1 MSYRWEEVGFGAI
14 TTGQGKCD
22 AAACIRCAIYVER
35 LSVMCCI
42 QACICGQQTDIGAVS
57 WAAASCICWKLE
69 VCVIITAILRLIRI
83 CVPSLYRR
91 LVILRSGY
99 ISCIRALYCTLW
111 LMCSGC
117 SKVFNYAW
125 SNPIDFCFD
134 FKKVFI
140 LVWVQPQF
148 TVYMLAVSTGDEHD
162 DIMEAS
168 EMTSN
173 AVFKH
178 DLWTNDSWLNW
189 FKFLNIF
196 FSLYICMCED
206 F

>member
-1 MSYRWEEVGFGAI
+1 MWCSGVHKVRDI
-14 TTGQGKCD
+14 RGKVECYVLYPGLYMWSTD
-22 AAACIRCAIYVER
+22 WYWRCKLGGCIMYLLE
-35 LSVMCCI
+35 
-42 QACICGQQTDIGAVS
+42 IGG
-57 WAAASCICWKLE
+57 
-69 VCVIITAILRLIRI
+69 VCVIITAIITLIRI

-173 AVFKH
+173 TVFKH